1 MKQIAIISVVALM
14 LAACAGSD
22 SETSTTVTTSISTTA
37 PPASTTTTST
47 APETTTSFT
56 AVHTPSTAAWGT
68 WTLILAS
75 IETGAAGGEDR
86 AQEIADGIEG
96 SAVIFSSDFPSLNPG
111 FWVVHW
117 GEFESGSEASNWCAG
132 LANALTCYPR
142 YLGRAVSPLA
152 ADGHAMVVDGQALV
166 IVDVET
172 GERLKLMDPY
182 FSGDGMGIGRMALRT
197 DAAALYYAV
206 GFEDSWYSCDYSD
219 GQVWRLDLGFGTVTV
234 VGSGHSPTISPDGR
248 WMAVLRS
255 EQCLPDP
262 ENPEFWVLTPT
273 DTVVLY
279 NLSTGM
285 PIETRRWSLATP
297 PTSYEDPRMI
307 TWADWRSDSQ
317 ALLVMI
323 QAGDLFEVGLD
334 QEGPINGG
342 APVAEGI
349 QGSPQAL
356 IGETLYIVRDDTPEE
371 WGGFDIVAVDLVSG
385 AEGEVITQT
394 VGWPY
399 AAADTTRTRLIWGSD
414 TQVGTA
420 TSMFSLENYL
430 GGLAW

>member
-1 MKQIAIISVVALM
+1 MKPIAIISLVALM

-22 SETSTTVTTSISTTA
+22 SDTSTTATTAIVTTTSSTTITTA
-37 PPASTTTTST
+37 P
-47 APETTTSFT
+47 PETTTST
-56 AVHTPSTAAWGT
+56 SAVHTPSTEAWGT
-68 WTLILAS
+68 WTLVLAS
-75 IETGAAGGEDR
+75 IEIGAGGGQDR

-96 SAVIFSSDFPSLNPG
+96 AEVIYSGDFPSLNPG

-117 GEFESGSEASNWCAG
+117 GEFESGSEAGNWCGG

-142 YLGRAVSPLA
+142 YLGPVVSPLA
-152 ADGHAMVVDGQALV
+152 ADGHALVVDGQALV

-172 GERLKLMDPY
+172 GERLKMMDPY

-197 DAAALYYAV
+197 DAAALYYSV
-206 GFEDSWYSCDYSD
+206 GFEDSWYSCDSSD

-285 PIETRRWSLATP
+285 PIETRKWSLATS
-297 PTSYEDPRMI
+297 PTSYDDPRMI
-307 TWADWRSDSQ
+307 TWADWGSDSQ
-317 ALLVMI
+317 TLLVMI
-323 QAGDLFEVGLD
+323 QAGDLFEVGLN

-342 APVAEGI
+342 APVAKGLE
-349 QGSPQAL
+349 GSPQAL
-356 IGETLYIVRDDTPEE
+356 IGDTLYMVRDETPEE
-371 WGGFDIVAVDLVSG
+371 WGGFDIVAFDLGSGVD
-385 AEGEVITQT
+385 GEVITQT

-399 AAADTTRTRLIWGSD
+399 VTADTTRTRLIWGSD

-430 GGLAW
+430 GGFAW